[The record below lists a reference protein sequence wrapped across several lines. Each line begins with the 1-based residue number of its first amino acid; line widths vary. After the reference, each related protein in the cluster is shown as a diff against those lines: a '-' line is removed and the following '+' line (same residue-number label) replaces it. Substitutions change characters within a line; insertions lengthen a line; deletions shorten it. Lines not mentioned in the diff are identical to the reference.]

1 MQKAYNR
8 INWENY
14 PSEATALNETNLNRM
29 DYGLNEVDNRVIG
42 LDTTKLDVNSAN
54 GLVQAVTIN
63 NETGTITVT
72 KMDGTT
78 VSLETNLSKIS
89 TNWTYN
95 RETQQ
100 IVLTQSDGS
109 QVNIDLSYLIQQ
121 NEFTDTTTIA
131 FSVVQGV
138 VSANIKA
145 HSITDEHLQ
154 TDYLADIRIAMSN
167 AQAAASSADANK
179 TLSESWAIGGTQTR
193 TGEDTNNSKYF
204 AEQSQAY
211 RNACEDFRD
220 QSQDLLDTAT
230 ARLTGLTMQVN
241 FTDGCLYYDVATGLI
256 LSIDDTTG
264 NLMWE
269 ITAQRGA

>member
-29 DYGLNEVDNRVIG
+29 DYGLNEVDNRVIS

-54 GLVQAVTIN
+54 GLVQAVNIN
-63 NETGTITVT
+63 NQTGTITVT
-72 KMDGTT
+72 KMDGST
-78 VSLETNLSKIS
+78 VSLETNLSKIT
-89 TNWTYN
+89 TNWSYN
-95 RETQQ
+95 QQTQQ
-100 IVLTQSDGS
+100 IVLTQSDGTPAY
-109 QVNIDLSYLIQQ
+109 IDLSSLIQQ

-131 FSVVQGV
+131 FSVVSGV

>member
-131 FSVVQGV
+131 FSVVSGV

-193 TGEDTNNSKYF
+193 TGEDSNNSKYF
-204 AEQSQAY
+204 SEQSQAY

-220 QSQDLLDTAT
+220 QAQDLVDTAT

>member
-109 QVNIDLSYLIQQ
+109 LAYIDLSYLIQQ

-167 AQAAASSADANK
+167 AQAAASSADSNK

>member
-131 FSVVQGV
+131 FSVVSGV

-193 TGEDTNNSKYF
+193 TGEDSNNSKYF
-204 AEQSQAY
+204 SEQSQAY

-220 QSQDLLDTAT
+220 QAQDLVDTAT

-256 LSIDDTTG
+256 LSIDPTTG

>member
-72 KMDGTT
+72 KKDGTT

-109 QVNIDLSYLIQQ
+109 LAYIDLSYLIQQ

-131 FSVVQGV
+131 FSVVSGV

-145 HSITDEHLQ
+145 HSITNEHLQ

-167 AQAAASSADANK
+167 AQAAASSADADA
-179 TLSESWAIGGTQTR
+179 TLSESFAKGGTQTR
-193 TGEDTNNSKYF
+193 TGEDTDNSKYYS
-204 AEQSQAY
+204 EQSQLY
-211 RNACEDFRD
+211 RDACEDFRD
-220 QSQDLLDTAT
+220 QAQDLVDTAT

>member
-42 LDTTKLDVNSAN
+42 LDTTKMDINSAN
-54 GLVQAVTIN
+54 GLVQAVSIDN
-63 NETGTITVT
+63 NTGVITVR
-72 KMDGTT
+72 KFDGSE
-78 VSLETNLSKIS
+78 VQLNTNLSKIALNAS
-89 TNWTYN
+89 YDVA
-95 RETQQ
+95 TQQ
-100 IVLTQSDGS
+100 ILLTQSDGT
-109 QVNIDLSYLIQQ
+109 VARIDLSTLIQQ

-131 FSVVQGV
+131 FSVVSGV

-179 TLSESWAIGGTQTR
+179 TLSESWAIGSTGTR
-193 TGEDTNNSKYF
+193 TGEDTNNSRYF
-204 AEQSQAY
+204 SEQSQAY

-220 QSQDLLDTAT
+220 QAQDLVDTAT

>member
-63 NETGTITVT
+63 NETGTITIT

-78 VSLETNLSKIS
+78 VSLETNLSKIT
-89 TNWTYN
+89 TNWSYN
-95 RETQQ
+95 QQTQQ
-100 IVLTQSDGS
+100 IVLIQSDGTPAY
-109 QVNIDLSYLIQQ
+109 IDLSSLIQQ

-131 FSVVQGV
+131 FSVVSGV

-145 HSITDEHLQ
+145 HSITNEHLQ

-241 FTDGCLYYDVATGLI
+241 FTDGCLYYDVAIGLI

>member
-29 DYGLNEVDNRVIG
+29 DYGLNEVDNRVIS

-78 VSLETNLSKIS
+78 VSLETNLSKIT
-89 TNWTYN
+89 TNWSYN

-100 IVLTQSDGS
+100 IVLTQSDGTPAY
-109 QVNIDLSYLIQQ
+109 IDLSYLIQQ

-131 FSVVQGV
+131 FSVVSGV

-154 TDYLADIRIAMSN
+154 TRHYPNLG
-167 AQAAASSADANK
+167 QSAE
-179 TLSESWAIGGTQTR
+179 LRQGQERTQTTPSILPSSHRHTETLAR
-193 TGEDTNNSKYF
+193 TSEISRKIYSILQPHD
-204 AEQSQAY
+204 SQALQC
-211 RNACEDFRD
+211 RSILQMAVC
-220 QSQDLLDTAT
+220 
-230 ARLTGLTMQVN
+230 TMTLQQ
-241 FTDGCLYYDVATGLI
+241 A
-256 LSIDDTTG
+256 
-264 NLMWE
+264 
-269 ITAQRGA
+269 

>member
-1 MQKAYNR
+1 
-8 INWENY
+8 
-14 PSEATALNETNLNRM
+14 M
-29 DYGLNEVDNRVIG
+29 DYGLNEVDNRVIS

-54 GLVQAVTIN
+54 GLVQAVNIN
-63 NETGTITVT
+63 NQTGTITVT
-72 KMDGTT
+72 KMDGST
-78 VSLETNLSKIS
+78 VSLETNLSKIT
-89 TNWTYN
+89 TNWSYN

-100 IVLTQSDGS
+100 IVLTQSDGTPAY
-109 QVNIDLSYLIQQ
+109 IDLSYLIQQ

-131 FSVVQGV
+131 FSVVSGV

-167 AQAAASSADANK
+167 AQAAASAADADA
-179 TLSESWAIGGTQTR
+179 TLSESFAKGGTQTR
-193 TGEDTNNSKYF
+193 TGEDTDNSKYYS
-204 AEQSQAY
+204 EQSQLY

-220 QSQDLLDTAT
+220 QAQDLVDTAT

>member
-109 QVNIDLSYLIQQ
+109 LAYIDLSYLIQQ

-131 FSVVQGV
+131 FSVVSGV

-145 HSITDEHLQ
+145 HSITNEHLQ

-167 AQAAASSADANK
+167 AQAAASSADADA
-179 TLSESWAIGGTQTR
+179 TLSESFAKGGTQTR
-193 TGEDTNNSKYF
+193 TGEDTDNSKYYS
-204 AEQSQAY
+204 EQSQLY
-211 RNACEDFRD
+211 RDACEDFRD
-220 QSQDLLDTAT
+220 QAQDLVDTAT

>member
-78 VSLETNLSKIS
+78 VSLETNLSKIT
-89 TNWTYN
+89 TNWSYN

-100 IVLTQSDGS
+100 IVLTQSDGTPAY
-109 QVNIDLSYLIQQ
+109 IDLSYLIQQ

-131 FSVVQGV
+131 FSVVSGV

-167 AQAAASSADANK
+167 AQSAASSADANK

>member
-42 LDTTKLDVNSAN
+42 LDTTKMDINSAN
-54 GLVQAVTIN
+54 GLVQAVSIDN
-63 NETGTITVT
+63 NTGVITVR
-72 KMDGTT
+72 KFDGSE
-78 VSLETNLSKIS
+78 VQLNTNLSKIALNAS
-89 TNWTYN
+89 YDVA
-95 RETQQ
+95 TQQ
-100 IVLTQSDGS
+100 ILLTQSDGT
-109 QVNIDLSYLIQQ
+109 VARIDLSTLIQQ

-131 FSVVQGV
+131 FSVVSGV

-179 TLSESWAIGGTQTR
+179 TLSESWAIGATGTR
-193 TGEDTNNSKYF
+193 TGEDTNNSRYF
-204 AEQSQAY
+204 SEQSQTY

-220 QSQDLLDTAT
+220 QAQDLVDTAT

>member
-29 DYGLNEVDNRVIG
+29 DYGLNEVDNRVIA
-42 LDTTKLDVNSAN
+42 LDTTKLDVNTAN
-54 GLVQAVTIN
+54 GLVQAIN
-63 NETGTITVT
+63 LNNQTGTITIT
-72 KMDGTT
+72 KMDGST

-109 QVNIDLSYLIQQ
+109 LAYIDLSYLIQQ

-131 FSVVQGV
+131 FSVVSGV

-167 AQAAASSADANK
+167 AQSAASSADANK

-193 TGEDTNNSKYF
+193 QNEDTNNSKF
-204 AEQSQAY
+204 FSEQSQAY
-211 RNACEDFRD
+211 RNACEDFRN
-220 QSQDLLDTAT
+220 QAQDLVDTAT

>member
-29 DYGLNEVDNRVIG
+29 DYGLNEVDNRVIS

-54 GLVQAVTIN
+54 GLVQAVNIN
-63 NETGTITVT
+63 NQTGTITVT
-72 KMDGTT
+72 KMDGST
-78 VSLETNLSKIS
+78 VSLETNLSKIT
-89 TNWTYN
+89 TNWSYN

-100 IVLTQSDGS
+100 IVLTQSDGTPAY
-109 QVNIDLSYLIQQ
+109 IDLSYLIQQ

-131 FSVVQGV
+131 FSVVSGV

-167 AQAAASSADANK
+167 AQAAASAANADA
-179 TLSESWAIGGTQTR
+179 TLSESFAKGGTQTR
-193 TGEDTNNSKYF
+193 TGEDTDNSKYYS
-204 AEQSQAY
+204 EQSQLY

-220 QSQDLLDTAT
+220 QAQDLVDTAT

>member
-167 AQAAASSADANK
+167 AQAAASSADSNK

>member
-29 DYGLNEVDNRVIG
+29 DYGLNEVDNRVIS

-54 GLVQAVTIN
+54 GLVQAVNIN
-63 NETGTITVT
+63 NQTGTITVT
-72 KMDGTT
+72 KMDGST
-78 VSLETNLSKIS
+78 VSLETNLSKIT
-89 TNWTYN
+89 TNWSYN

-100 IVLTQSDGS
+100 IVLTQSDGTPAY
-109 QVNIDLSYLIQQ
+109 IDLSYLIQQ

-131 FSVVQGV
+131 FSVVSGV

-167 AQAAASSADANK
+167 AQAAASAANADA
-179 TLSESWAIGGTQTR
+179 TLSESFAKGGTQTR
-193 TGEDTNNSKYF
+193 TGEDTDNSKYYS
-204 AEQSQAY
+204 EQSQAY

>member
-29 DYGLNEVDNRVIG
+29 DYGLNEVDNRVIS

-54 GLVQAVTIN
+54 GLVQAVNIN
-63 NETGTITVT
+63 NQTGTITVT
-72 KMDGTT
+72 KMDGST
-78 VSLETNLSKIS
+78 VSLETNLSKIT
-89 TNWTYN
+89 TNWSYN

-100 IVLTQSDGS
+100 IVLTQSDGTPAY
-109 QVNIDLSYLIQQ
+109 IDLSYLIQQ

-131 FSVVQGV
+131 FSVVSGV

>member
-42 LDTTKLDVNSAN
+42 LDTTKMDINSAN
-54 GLVQAVTIN
+54 SLVQAVSIDN
-63 NETGTITVT
+63 NTGVITVR
-72 KMDGTT
+72 KFDGSE
-78 VSLETNLSKIS
+78 VQLNTNLSKIALNAS
-89 TNWTYN
+89 YDVA
-95 RETQQ
+95 TQQ
-100 IVLTQSDGS
+100 ILLTQSDGT
-109 QVNIDLSYLIQQ
+109 VARIDLSTLIQQ
-121 NEFTDTTTIA
+121 NEFTDTTTIT
-131 FSVVQGV
+131 FSVVSGV

-145 HSITDEHLQ
+145 HSITNEHLQ

-193 TGEDTNNSKYF
+193 TGEDTNNSRYF
-204 AEQSQAY
+204 SEQSQAY

-220 QSQDLLDTAT
+220 QAQDLVDTAT

>member
-29 DYGLNEVDNRVIG
+29 DYGLNEVDNRVIS

-78 VSLETNLSKIS
+78 VSLETNLSKIT
-89 TNWTYN
+89 TNWSYN

-100 IVLTQSDGS
+100 IVLTQSDGTPAY
-109 QVNIDLSYLIQQ
+109 IDLSYLIQQ

-131 FSVVQGV
+131 FSVVSGV

>member
-29 DYGLNEVDNRVIG
+29 DYGLNEVENRVIS

-78 VSLETNLSKIS
+78 VSLETNLSKIT
-89 TNWTYN
+89 TNWSYN

-100 IVLTQSDGS
+100 IVLTQSDGTPAY
-109 QVNIDLSYLIQQ
+109 IDLSYLIQQ

-131 FSVVQGV
+131 FSVVSGV

>member
-29 DYGLNEVDNRVIG
+29 DYGLNEVDNRVIS

-54 GLVQAVTIN
+54 GLVQAVNIN
-63 NETGTITVT
+63 NQTGTITVT
-72 KMDGTT
+72 KMDGST
-78 VSLETNLSKIS
+78 VSLETNLSKIT
-89 TNWTYN
+89 TNWSYN

-100 IVLTQSDGS
+100 IVLTQSDGTPAY
-109 QVNIDLSYLIQQ
+109 IDLSYLIQQ

-131 FSVVQGV
+131 FSVVSGV

-179 TLSESWAIGGTQTR
+179 TLSESWAIGGTMTR

-220 QSQDLLDTAT
+220 QAQDLVDTAT

-256 LSIDDTTG
+256 LSIDPTTG

>member
-8 INWENY
+8 VNWENY

-109 QVNIDLSYLIQQ
+109 LAYIDLSYLIQQ

-167 AQAAASSADANK
+167 AQAAASAANADA
-179 TLSESWAIGGTQTR
+179 TLSESFAKGGTQTR
-193 TGEDTNNSKYF
+193 TGEDTDNSKYYS
-204 AEQSQAY
+204 EQSQTY

-220 QSQDLLDTAT
+220 QAQDLVDTAT

>member
-29 DYGLNEVDNRVIG
+29 DYGLNEVDNRVIS

-54 GLVQAVTIN
+54 GLVQAVNIN
-63 NETGTITVT
+63 NQTGTITVT
-72 KMDGTT
+72 KMDGST
-78 VSLETNLSKIS
+78 VSLETNLSKIT
-89 TNWTYN
+89 TNWSYN

-100 IVLTQSDGS
+100 IVLTQSDGTPAY
-109 QVNIDLSYLIQQ
+109 IDLSYLIQQ

-131 FSVVQGV
+131 FSVVSGV

-154 TDYLADIRIAMSN
+154 TDYLADIRVAMSN
-167 AQAAASSADANK
+167 AQAAASAADADA
-179 TLSESWAIGGTQTR
+179 TLSESFAKGGTQTR
-193 TGEDTNNSKYF
+193 TGEDTDNSKYYS
-204 AEQSQAY
+204 EQSQLY
-211 RNACEDFRD
+211 RDACEDFRD
-220 QSQDLLDTAT
+220 QAQDLVDTAT

>member
-78 VSLETNLSKIS
+78 VSLETNLSKIT
-89 TNWTYN
+89 TNWSYN

-100 IVLTQSDGS
+100 IVLTQSDGTPAY
-109 QVNIDLSYLIQQ
+109 IDLSYLIQQ

-131 FSVVQGV
+131 FSVVSGV

>member
-29 DYGLNEVDNRVIG
+29 DYGLNEVDNRVIS

-54 GLVQAVTIN
+54 GLVQAVNIN
-63 NETGTITVT
+63 NQTGTITVT
-72 KMDGTT
+72 KMDGST
-78 VSLETNLSKIS
+78 VSLETNLSKIT
-89 TNWTYN
+89 TNWSYN

-100 IVLTQSDGS
+100 IVLTQSDGTPAY
-109 QVNIDLSYLIQQ
+109 IDLSYLIQQ

-131 FSVVQGV
+131 FSVVSGV

-167 AQAAASSADANK
+167 AQAAASAADADA
-179 TLSESWAIGGTQTR
+179 TLSESFAKGGTQTR
-193 TGEDTNNSKYF
+193 TGEDTDNSKYYS
-204 AEQSQAY
+204 EQSQLY

-220 QSQDLLDTAT
+220 QAQDLVDTAT

>member
-78 VSLETNLSKIS
+78 VSLETNLSKIT
-89 TNWTYN
+89 TNWSYN

-100 IVLTQSDGS
+100 IVLTQSDGTPIY
-109 QVNIDLSYLIQQ
+109 IDLSYLIQQ

-167 AQAAASSADANK
+167 AQAAASSADSNK

>member
-29 DYGLNEVDNRVIG
+29 DYGLNEVDNRIIG

-131 FSVVQGV
+131 FSVVSEYQSPFNHGR
-138 VSANIKA
+138 AF
-145 HSITDEHLQ
+145 
-154 TDYLADIRIAMSN
+154 ADGLSRRYTNCNVKRTSRRKFRRFQQDFIRILGDWWNSDKNRRGHKQLQVFCRAVTGIQKRLRGLPRSVARFTRYRYCTTHRPYN
-167 AQAAASSADANK
+167 AGQFHRRMFV
-179 TLSESWAIGGTQTR
+179 L
-193 TGEDTNNSKYF
+193 
-204 AEQSQAY
+204 
-211 RNACEDFRD
+211 
-220 QSQDLLDTAT
+220 
-230 ARLTGLTMQVN
+230 
-241 FTDGCLYYDVATGLI
+241 
-256 LSIDDTTG
+256 
-264 NLMWE
+264 
-269 ITAQRGA
+269 

>member
-29 DYGLNEVDNRVIG
+29 DYGLNEVDNRIIG

-167 AQAAASSADANK
+167 AQAAASSADSNK

>member
-29 DYGLNEVDNRVIG
+29 DYGLNEVDNRVIS

-78 VSLETNLSKIS
+78 VSLETNLSKIT
-89 TNWTYN
+89 TNWSYN

-100 IVLTQSDGS
+100 IVLTQSDGTPAY
-109 QVNIDLSYLIQQ
+109 IDLSYLIQQ

-131 FSVVQGV
+131 FSVVSGV

-167 AQAAASSADANK
+167 AQAAASSADSNK

>member
-42 LDTTKLDVNSAN
+42 LDTTKMDINSAN
-54 GLVQAVTIN
+54 SLVQAVSIDN
-63 NETGTITVT
+63 NTGVITVR
-72 KMDGTT
+72 KFDGSE
-78 VSLETNLSKIS
+78 VQLNTNLSKIALNAS
-89 TNWTYN
+89 YDVA
-95 RETQQ
+95 TQQ
-100 IVLTQSDGS
+100 ILLTQSDGT
-109 QVNIDLSYLIQQ
+109 VARIDLSTLIQQ
-121 NEFTDTTTIA
+121 NEFTDTTTIT
-131 FSVVQGV
+131 FSVVSGV

-145 HSITDEHLQ
+145 HSITNEHLQ

>member
-78 VSLETNLSKIS
+78 VSLETNLSKIT
-89 TNWTYN
+89 TNWSYN

-100 IVLTQSDGS
+100 IVLTQSDGTP
-109 QVNIDLSYLIQQ
+109 VYIDLSYLIQQ

-167 AQAAASSADANK
+167 AQAAASSADSNK

>member
-131 FSVVQGV
+131 FSVVSGV

-193 TGEDTNNSKYF
+193 TGEDTNNSRYF
-204 AEQSQAY
+204 SEQSQAY
-211 RNACEDFRD
+211 RNACEDFRN
-220 QSQDLLDTAT
+220 QAQDLVDTAT